1 MFLPFVLGKTVLLV
15 RTPSLED
22 PATHRLVLSICLLL
36 GEKVNLFAVGRL
48 LLLPIHS
55 VRLVTDPILS
65 VLTGHY
71 LRSRPSS
78 DDVLELNA
86 TLASTNSRFTD
97 LQAHFINL
105 TSSFTLPEYLTSSA
119 ADISVPEWAV
129 ERLVN
134 NTVGEAFAE
143 VGRSSRVV
151 WQGLVGLP
159 VWWKTA
165 DDLGLFQFSSGESS
179 FVVSFFR
186 V

>member
-15 RTPSLED
+15 RKLSLENSL
-22 PATHRLVLSICLLL
+22 PHRLVLNICLLL
-36 GEKVNLFAVGRL
+36 GEKVNLFAIGRL

-65 VLTGHY
+65 LLTGHF
-71 LRSRPSS
+71 LRLSPST
-78 DDVLELNA
+78 DDVLELNVR
-86 TLASTNSRFTD
+86 LASNHSRFTD
-97 LQAHFINL
+97 LQAHLVNL

-159 VWWKTA
+159 AWWKTA
-165 DDLGLFQFSSGESS
+165 DDLGLFEFSSGKSS
-179 FVVSFFR
+179 FVLSSFH

>member
-15 RTPSLED
+15 RTPSLEE
-22 PATHRLVLSICLLL
+22 PSPYRLVLSICLLL
-36 GEKVNLFAVGRL
+36 VEKVNLFAVGRL
-48 LLLPIHS
+48 ILLPIHS

-65 VLTGHY
+65 LLTGHF
-71 LRSRPSS
+71 LRSSPST

-86 TLASTNSRFTD
+86 TLASTHPRFTD
-97 LQAHFINL
+97 LQAHLNIL
-105 TSSFTLPEYLTSSA
+105 TSSFTLPEYLTTSA

-159 VWWKTA
+159 AWWETA
-165 DDLGLFQFSSGESS
+165 DDLGLFEFSSGELS
-179 FVVSFFR
+179 FVFPSFR